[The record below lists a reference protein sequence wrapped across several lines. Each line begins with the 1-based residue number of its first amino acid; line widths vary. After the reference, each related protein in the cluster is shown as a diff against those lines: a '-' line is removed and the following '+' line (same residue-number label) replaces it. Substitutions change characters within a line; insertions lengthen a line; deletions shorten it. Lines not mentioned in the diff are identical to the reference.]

1 MKNLDEPN
9 YKELSELLEDFF
21 AEYAKKDGSMT
32 DAEFLKKMFSDRLP
46 KASEENIDGMCQ
58 EILTSN
64 RNMKTFLD
72 EAKTSPGYENAT
84 QNWFCEKIKLAMDDG
99 DYDFIRELCIQN
111 EILDTINNSSIQ
123 LSKDFQNA
131 DFAHHFGKKDDIFDG
146 GMLFKEHHAEHA
158 EPQTKQ
164 NVHRAAIDTGVKRS
178 LMTQYKKMMQLD
190 FSNLT
195 VRSDMT
201 NVAANLSRNAA
212 MTGICGMALT
222 TGLSLIFK
230 SSVTKQSLLKII
242 VKTGTTDSM
251 RVLVTGAL
259 KVGAE
264 RRILPLLTRATPMI
278 TLTAVALIAVESS
291 KTLVQ
296 YVNGDIKCLEA
307 LNQVSK
313 VSTSA
318 ICAVLFGIQGAL
330 VGATAFAAIPVAA
343 PAVGAFMGE
352 LVGTMAGYEVGRIS
366 HANLKTLLRNVENIL
381 TANYGILD
389 LLTNETVL
397 LRNKIGK
404 KVRNELSNSF

>member
-21 AEYAKKDGSMT
+21 SEYAKKDGSMT

-46 KASEENIDGMCQ
+46 KASKENIDGMCQ

-230 SSVTKQSLLKII
+230 SSVTKQSLLKVV

-259 KVGAE
+259 
-264 RRILPLLTRATPMI
+264 
-278 TLTAVALIAVESS
+278 TAVALIAVESS
-291 KTLVQ
+291 KTIVQ

-330 VGATAFAAIPVAA
+330 IGATAFAAIPVAA

-366 HANLKTLLRNVENIL
+366 HANLKTLLRNVENVL